1 VVKVVSV
8 MTKARLDVE
17 IVVVVMETVSIKSPI
32 TLKEMVIVL
41 FVNAQRLLWDILDYS
56 RA

>member
-17 IVVVVMETVSIKSPI
+17 IVVVVMETVSIKSPM
-32 TLKEMVIVL
+32 TLMAMVLVL
-41 FVNAQRLLWDILDYS
+41 FVNVQ
-56 RA
+56 